1 MCKIVPHLMKKCLVN
16 LPGVI
21 RNGGR
26 CDIFECL
33 FGLKPIHVKIYF
45 YILKQKRTTKEIS
58 SHVDRDRT
66 TTVRLLQSMEMQG
79 ILNKEIETL
88 PYGGIRNTYS
98 GIPQEKIKN
107 RLQRTVKE
115 VESAVNQLVNQDWE
129 NMPE

>member
-1 MCKIVPHLMKKCLVN
+1 MKKCLVN

-21 RNGGR
+21 QKGGR

-45 YILKQKRTTKEIS
+45 YILKQKKTIKEIS
-58 SHVDRDRT
+58 SHVNRDRT

-79 ILNKEIETL
+79 ILNKDTEGL

-98 GIPQEKIKN
+98 GIPQEQIKN

-115 VESAVNQLVNQDWE
+115 VESAVNNLVNQDWE
-129 NMPE
+129 SMPE

>member
-1 MCKIVPHLMKKCLVN
+1 MKKCLIN

-21 RNGGR
+21 QSGGR

-45 YILKQKRTTKEIS
+45 YILNKKRTIKEIS

-66 TTVRLLQSMEMQG
+66 TTVRLLQSMEKQG
-79 ILNKEIETL
+79 ILSKEIEVL

-98 GIPQEKIKN
+98 GIPQQEIKS
-107 RLQRTVKE
+107 RLLETVKE
-115 VESAVNQLVNQDWE
+115 VEQAVSQLVNQDWE
-129 NMPE
+129 SMPE

>member
-1 MCKIVPHLMKKCLVN
+1 MKKCLVN

-21 RNGGR
+21 QSGGR

-45 YILKQKRTTKEIS
+45 YILKQKRTIKDIS

-66 TTVRLLQSMEMQG
+66 TTVRLLQSMEKQG
-79 ILNKEIETL
+79 ILSKEIEVL
-88 PYGGIRNTYS
+88 PYGGIRNAYS
-98 GIPQEKIKN
+98 GIPQADIKD

-115 VESAVNQLVNQDWE
+115 VESAVSKLINQDWE
-129 NMPE
+129 SMPE